1 MGLIFMRAM
10 ITDLSQWPR
19 SKAMVPIFTCS
30 EEAIFYAHLIF
41 KDEAERLKLV
51 HLRRKVLFDLKVMR
65 AKPIHNFQ
73 RMMDL
78 AVKGQFYRE
87 CLEEVERIE
96 KEGP

>member
-1 MGLIFMRAM
+1 MKTNIIHPGHWPKTRAG
-10 ITDLSQWPR
+10 D
-19 SKAMVPIFTCS
+19 PIFSCS
-30 EEAIFYAHLIF
+30 EEAIFFAHLIF

-51 HLRRKVLFDLKVMR
+51 HLRLKVLFDLKVMR
-65 AKPIHNFQ
+65 SKPTPNYQ

-87 CLEEVERIE
+87 CLEEIERIE

>member
-1 MGLIFMRAM
+1 MKIR
-10 ITDLSQWPR
+10 ITDLTQWPR
-19 SKAMVPIFTCS
+19 TKNGSPIFTCS
-30 EEAIFYAHLIF
+30 EEAIFFAHLIF
-41 KDEAERLKLV
+41 KDETERLKLV
-51 HLRRKVLFDLKVMR
+51 HLRRKALFDLKVMR
-65 AKPIHNFQ
+65 AKATPNYQ